1 MKKRENLKRLN
12 FKVKS
17 KDPLSKTIRRASTAR
32 GMRSF
37 SWDLFAQVEDGPE
50 TSSKKKDKGSVMI
63 VRRGDVVRATARR
76 RKRKESKRER
86 EGETSPRPTK
96 KLI

>member
-12 FKVKS
+12 FKAKS
-17 KDPLSKTIRRASTAR
+17 KDPLSKTIRRARTAR